1 MLEGSMEWYKGLF
14 QQILNDGLKN
24 KTNQKDCLDLLLNM
38 REDFTF
44 SENKEV
50 RDYAM
55 KISKYAHEMAA
66 YMAAQ
71 TGSGEFDDLY
81 WKYLLLEAPE
91 VLDSY
96 CLYIEKDRKPKERF
110 YQPRRKTLIKVVN
123 LLQRLENDELD
134 ETFIHMP
141 ARVGKAEP
149 LDALVLTPDGFKKM
163 KDIHAGSKVISGT
176 GKICNVTD
184 VFPQGKKDVYRVTF
198 SDGTS
203 AECCKEHLWKV
214 QTPDDRRTDRRK
226 GKQAY
231 RVIELQEMFGRL
243 KCSDGRLRYSVD
255 YVEPVQFEKKE
266 LLIPPY
272 VMGALIG
279 DGALTCG
286 NCQITNPEEYI
297 YEKVKKECLGY
308 ANVNLYKKD
317 GKCPYFSL
325 TGENIRRDLKKY
337 GLLGK
342 RSEEKFIPI
351 DYLHSDVKD
360 RIELLR
366 GLCDTDGSV
375 GKGEFI
381 DYSTASVKLANDIIY
396 IVRSLGG
403 RATLNVSGA
412 HYKKNGKVVECKKRY
427 RITLT
432 LNGKF
437 IPVSSKKHLS
447 KYNAN
452 KKVKKKF
459 IKNIEYSRNTEC
471 QCIMVDDESHLYVTD
486 DFIVTHNTQ
495 IITLGTSWHC
505 CRNTELSNLYCSY
518 KEDAGGA
525 FLDGVKEIWTD
536 PIYLHNNVFPLAKIV
551 DTDAKAN
558 TVDLERK
565 KKYKSLS
572 GKGLTSGLNG
582 LYDAT
587 GWLIADDILE
597 GIQDVLSPDVL
608 KRKQII
614 FDNNL
619 MKRKKEKCKVIY
631 NGTIWSLH
639 DIYMNRMAFLENN
652 PEAKDIRWE
661 VLKIPALDQ
670 ETDESN
676 FDYDYNLGFSTQY
689 YRIERAKFEE
699 EDDMASWF
707 SQCQQEPIERDGA
720 LFNPEHM
727 NFYNGVLP
735 NEQPL
740 KIVSACDV
748 ALGGC
753 DYLAM
758 PVAYV
763 YEDGSVYIHDLIF
776 DSSEKSIT
784 LPRVVDCLMRNNVGT
799 SFFEANAGGE
809 GYKDEVDTELKK
821 KGREINLVSKFA
833 QQMVLST
840 GGHASKSQIRKEQ
853 RIWDSAADI
862 RKFYFRDA
870 GYQNAEY
877 RKFMNNVYGFTMTGR
892 NKHEDAPDAL
902 ASLAVFLKT
911 GTGTKTAKV
920 VRSPY

>member
-1 MLEGSMEWYKGLF
+1 MLEGSMEWYRGLF
-14 QQILNDGLKN
+14 QQIISDGLKN
-24 KTNQKDCLDLLLNM
+24 KVNQRDCLDLLLNM
-38 REDFTF
+38 REDFNL
-44 SENKEV
+44 SENNEV

-55 KISKYAHEMAA
+55 KISKYAHEMAG

-71 TGSGEFDDLY
+71 TGSGEFDELY

-91 VLDSY
+91 ILDSY
-96 CLYIEKDRKPKERF
+96 CLYIEKDRRPKERF
-110 YQPRRKTLIKVVN
+110 YQPRRKTLIKVVD

-134 ETFIHMP
+134 EAFIHMP
-141 ARVGKAEP
+141 ARVGK
-149 LDALVLTPDGFKKM
+149 
-163 KDIHAGSKVISGT
+163 
-176 GKICNVTD
+176 
-184 VFPQGKKDVYRVTF
+184 
-198 SDGTS
+198 
-203 AECCKEHLWKV
+203 
-214 QTPDDRRTDRRK
+214 
-226 GKQAY
+226 
-231 RVIELQEMFGRL
+231 
-243 KCSDGRLRYSVD
+243 
-255 YVEPVQFEKKE
+255 
-266 LLIPPY
+266 
-272 VMGALIG
+272 
-279 DGALTCG
+279 
-286 NCQITNPEEYI
+286 
-297 YEKVKKECLGY
+297 
-308 ANVNLYKKD
+308 
-317 GKCPYFSL
+317 
-325 TGENIRRDLKKY
+325 
-337 GLLGK
+337 
-342 RSEEKFIPI
+342 
-351 DYLHSDVKD
+351 
-360 RIELLR
+360 
-366 GLCDTDGSV
+366 
-375 GKGEFI
+375 
-381 DYSTASVKLANDIIY
+381 
-396 IVRSLGG
+396 
-403 RATLNVSGA
+403 
-412 HYKKNGKVVECKKRY
+412 
-427 RITLT
+427 
-432 LNGKF
+432 
-437 IPVSSKKHLS
+437 
-447 KYNAN
+447 
-452 KKVKKKF
+452 
-459 IKNIEYSRNTEC
+459 
-471 QCIMVDDESHLYVTD
+471 
-486 DFIVTHNTQ
+486 TQ

-608 KRKQII
+608 KRKQTI

-784 LPRVVDCLMRNNVGT
+784 LPRVVDCLIRNNVGT

-870 GYQNAEY
+870 GYQNSEY

>member
-1 MLEGSMEWYKGLF
+1 MEGSMEWYRGLF
-14 QQILNDGLKN
+14 QKIINDGLKN
-24 KTNQKDCLDLLLNM
+24 KTNQRDCLDLLLNM
-38 REDFTF
+38 REDFAF

-55 KISKYAHEMAA
+55 KISKYAHEMAG

-134 ETFIHMP
+134 EAFIHMP
-141 ARVGKAEP
+141 ARVGK
-149 LDALVLTPDGFKKM
+149 
-163 KDIHAGSKVISGT
+163 
-176 GKICNVTD
+176 
-184 VFPQGKKDVYRVTF
+184 
-198 SDGTS
+198 
-203 AECCKEHLWKV
+203 
-214 QTPDDRRTDRRK
+214 
-226 GKQAY
+226 
-231 RVIELQEMFGRL
+231 
-243 KCSDGRLRYSVD
+243 
-255 YVEPVQFEKKE
+255 
-266 LLIPPY
+266 
-272 VMGALIG
+272 
-279 DGALTCG
+279 
-286 NCQITNPEEYI
+286 
-297 YEKVKKECLGY
+297 
-308 ANVNLYKKD
+308 
-317 GKCPYFSL
+317 
-325 TGENIRRDLKKY
+325 
-337 GLLGK
+337 
-342 RSEEKFIPI
+342 
-351 DYLHSDVKD
+351 
-360 RIELLR
+360 
-366 GLCDTDGSV
+366 
-375 GKGEFI
+375 
-381 DYSTASVKLANDIIY
+381 
-396 IVRSLGG
+396 
-403 RATLNVSGA
+403 
-412 HYKKNGKVVECKKRY
+412 
-427 RITLT
+427 
-432 LNGKF
+432 
-437 IPVSSKKHLS
+437 
-447 KYNAN
+447 
-452 KKVKKKF
+452 
-459 IKNIEYSRNTEC
+459 
-471 QCIMVDDESHLYVTD
+471 
-486 DFIVTHNTQ
+486 TQ

-661 VLKIPALDQ
+661 VLKIPALDT

-735 NEQPL
+735 SEEPL

-748 ALGGC
+748 ALGGISNYFHQGSRIVVHC
-753 DYLAM
+753 HVQNDNYTNKEGNK
-758 PVAYV
+758 V
-763 YEDGSVYIHDLIF
+763 YQTNFIV
-776 DSSEKSIT
+776 DSF
-784 LPRVVDCLMRNNVGT
+784 
-799 SFFEANAGGE
+799 SF
-809 GYKDEVDTELKK
+809 VDTRVE
-821 KGREINLVSKFA
+821 
-833 QQMVLST
+833 
-840 GGHASKSQIRKEQ
+840 GGITQNQGSQPAPSPTLTDQ
-853 RIWDSAADI
+853 
-862 RKFYFRDA
+862 
-870 GYQNAEY
+870 GG
-877 RKFMNNVYGFTMTGR
+877 FMNI
-892 NKHEDAPDAL
+892 PDGIDEEL
-902 ASLAVFLKT
+902 PFV
-911 GTGTKTAKV
+911 
-920 VRSPY
+920 